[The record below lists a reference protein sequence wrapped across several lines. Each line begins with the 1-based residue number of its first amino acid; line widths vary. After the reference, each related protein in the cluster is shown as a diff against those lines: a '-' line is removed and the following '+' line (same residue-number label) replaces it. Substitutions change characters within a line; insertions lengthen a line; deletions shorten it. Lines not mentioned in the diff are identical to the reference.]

1 MSGKLIKMQVSL
13 GFEPFLLSKSEAER
27 RVVVPTP
34 RVYVQMAGTYLCGRQ
49 NLSLLSV
56 SEKFERKTIKKH
68 VFLGFEPF
76 LLSNSEALF
85 PFFCSTTVFY

>member
-1 MSGKLIKMQVSL
+1 
-13 GFEPFLLSKSEAER
+13 
-27 RVVVPTP
+27 
-34 RVYVQMAGTYLCGRQ
+34 MAGTYLCGRQ

-76 LLSNSEALF
+76 LLLNSEAIFLF
-85 PFFCSTTVFY
+85 FVQQLCFIKHEALI